1 MKTTAAFSRL
11 LQLASPALPIGAYSY
26 SQGFEWAIES
36 GDVTDKPT
44 AQRWISDV
52 LLTYYAQFE
61 LPVMKRLFEA
71 WQNMDESAI
80 QHWDSFYKAGRDSAE
95 TRLESIAR
103 CAANRDKH
111 ANPRLAETELMI
123 ASVVLSSKDSYQC
136 SIRGATARRK
146 NSRVPEPDS
155 RRIQWLP
162 SKSLKV
168 TFSFETRGC

>member
-1 MKTTAAFSRL
+1 MSSGTSSAF
-11 LQLASPALPIGAYSY
+11 
-26 SQGFEWAIES
+26 
-36 GDVTDKPT
+36 
-44 AQRWISDV
+44 
-52 LLTYYAQFE
+52 
-61 LPVMKRLFEA
+61 
-71 WQNMDESAI
+71 
-80 QHWDSFYKAGRDSAE
+80 
-95 TRLESIAR
+95 TRPESIAR

-155 RRIQWLP
+155 RKIQWLS

-168 TFSFETRGC
+168 TFSLQREDVDY